1 MTKNKK
7 ILVIIG
13 YRGIGD
19 LIYLLPLL
27 RSLYATYKS
36 KLIIISNKV
45 NHAKHVYK
53 NENFLK
59 KIINFDNTRLK
70 YFDQIK
76 KTIKFKNLINSF
88 NFDKVYLTSN
98 ASRLVLPIS
107 LSNAKEKIIFGK
119 GIFPVVK
126 LKKYK
131 HLTSSKKIFTYTK
144 KLNLKK
150 KIYNFNLTK
159 PKNIKENRKKVLINL
174 DSHHNQNNWNLGNY
188 IKLINELTKKK
199 FYIYVNFKQ
208 KNDLRKKI
216 PKYILKSRNIELTYK
231 KNISQLINIINQC
244 KYIVGNESGPI
255 CLGSSFKKNV
265 HAIYIPIHT
274 EPESKLINNRNK
286 YYNTHKVSEKI
297 IINKILKS
305 LK

>member
-98 ASRLVLPIS
+98 ASRLVLPVS

-144 KLNLKK
+144 KLKLKK

>member
-53 NENFLK
+53 NENFFK

-76 KTIKFKNLINSF
+76 KTIKIKNLINSF
-88 NFDKVYLTSN
+88 NCDKVYLTSN

>member
-1 MTKNKK
+1 MTKHKK

-27 RSLYATYKS
+27 RSLHGTYKS

-53 NENFLK
+53 NESFYK
-59 KIINFDNTRLK
+59 RIISFDNTRLK
-70 YFDQIK
+70 YLDQIK
-76 KTIKFKNLINSF
+76 NTIKFKNFINTF
-88 NFDKVYLTSN
+88 NCDKIYLTSN
-98 ASRLVLPIS
+98 ASRLALPVT
-107 LSNAKEKIIFGK
+107 LSNAKEKIIFGS
-119 GIFPVVK
+119 GILPVVK

-131 HLTSSKKIFTYTK
+131 HLTSSKKIFIYTK

-159 PKNIKENRKKVLINL
+159 PKKIKENSKKVLINL
-174 DSHHNQNNWNLGNY
+174 DSHHNQNNWNLDNY
-188 IKLINELTKKK
+188 IQLIKGLIKKK
-199 FYIYVNFKQ
+199 YYIYVNYKQ
-208 KNDLRKKI
+208 KNNLIKKI
-216 PKYILKSRNIELTYK
+216 PKTILKSRNIKLTHK
-231 KNISQLINIINQC
+231 KNISQLIKIINEC

-274 EPESKLINNRNK
+274 EPESKLINSKNK
-286 YYNTHKVSEKI
+286 YYNTDKISEKI
-297 IINKILKS
+297 IINKILNS

>member
-1 MTKNKK
+1 MTKHKK

-27 RSLYATYKS
+27 RSLHETYKS

-53 NENFLK
+53 NESFYK
-59 KIINFDNTRLK
+59 RIISFDNTRLK
-70 YFDQIK
+70 YLDQIK
-76 KTIKFKNLINSF
+76 NTIKFKNFINTF
-88 NFDKVYLTSN
+88 NCDKIYLTSN
-98 ASRLVLPIS
+98 ASRLALPVT
-107 LSNAKEKIIFGK
+107 LSNAKEKIIFGS
-119 GIFPVVK
+119 GILPVVK

-131 HLTSSKKIFTYTK
+131 HLTSSKKIFIYTK

-159 PKNIKENRKKVLINL
+159 PKKIKENSKKVLINL
-174 DSHHNQNNWNLGNY
+174 DSHHNQNNWNLDNY
-188 IKLINELTKKK
+188 IQLIKGLTKKK
-199 FYIYVNFKQ
+199 YYIYVNYKQ
-208 KNDLRKKI
+208 KNNLIKKI
-216 PKYILKSRNIELTYK
+216 PKHILKSRNIKLTHK
-231 KNISQLINIINQC
+231 KNISQLIKIINEC

-274 EPESKLINNRNK
+274 EPESKLINSKNK
-286 YYNTHKVSEKI
+286 YYNTYKISEKI
-297 IINKILKS
+297 IINKILNS

>member
-88 NFDKVYLTSN
+88 NCDKVYLTSN

-216 PKYILKSRNIELTYK
+216 PKYILKSRNIELTHK

-255 CLGSSFKKNV
+255 CLGSSFKKNI

-274 EPESKLINNRNK
+274 EPESKLINSRNK

-297 IINKILKS
+297 IIKKILKS

>member
-98 ASRLVLPIS
+98 ASRLVLPVS

-159 PKNIKENRKKVLINL
+159 PKNIKESRKKVLINL

>member
-1 MTKNKK
+1 MTKHKK

-27 RSLYATYKS
+27 RSLHGTYKS

-53 NENFLK
+53 NESFYK
-59 KIINFDNTRLK
+59 RIISFDNTRLK
-70 YFDQIK
+70 YLDQIK
-76 KTIKFKNLINSF
+76 NTIKFKNFINTF
-88 NFDKVYLTSN
+88 NCDKIYLTSN
-98 ASRLVLPIS
+98 ASRLALPVT
-107 LSNAKEKIIFGK
+107 LSNAKEKIIFGS
-119 GIFPVVK
+119 GILPVVK

-131 HLTSSKKIFTYTK
+131 HLTSSKKIFIYTK

-159 PKNIKENRKKVLINL
+159 PKKIKENSKKVLINL
-174 DSHHNQNNWNLGNY
+174 DSHHNQNNWNLDNY
-188 IKLINELTKKK
+188 IQLIKGLTKKK
-199 FYIYVNFKQ
+199 YYIYVNYKQ
-208 KNDLRKKI
+208 KNNLIKKI
-216 PKYILKSRNIELTYK
+216 PKTILKSRNIKLTHK
-231 KNISQLINIINQC
+231 KNISQLIKIINEC

-274 EPESKLINNRNK
+274 EPESKLINSKNK
-286 YYNTHKVSEKI
+286 YYNTDKISEKI
-297 IINKILKS
+297 IINKILNS

>member
-98 ASRLVLPIS
+98 ASRLVLPVS

-159 PKNIKENRKKVLINL
+159 PKNIKESRKKVLINL

-216 PKYILKSRNIELTYK
+216 PKYILKSRNIELTHK